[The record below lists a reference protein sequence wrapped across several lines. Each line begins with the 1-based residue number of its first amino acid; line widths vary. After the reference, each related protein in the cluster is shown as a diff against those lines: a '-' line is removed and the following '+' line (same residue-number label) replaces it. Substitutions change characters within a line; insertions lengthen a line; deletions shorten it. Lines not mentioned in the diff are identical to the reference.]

1 MKDVVKTA
9 VLSNRWRNLWTT
21 SPYLNFDCHELDDDG
36 EHTIRTF
43 VNRALLS
50 WRGIKL
56 QKFKIDIHCRP
67 QKSLSSDFDLW
78 VRLAV
83 DKNVEEL
90 YVHRSKVKSEAYLVP
105 QYLFSCSSLKVL
117 SLEGCDLKSSGN
129 VQWNHLK
136 SLKVE
141 GVRLRDCEHVF
152 NQVLC
157 GSPQLEVLILVL
169 CDNEENL
176 NIRSRSLKKLLID
189 NYLDKY
195 LVFGGPYQDTFHTE
209 LKIWTPNLESLEI
222 SGVPYSKCL
231 LMDISSLTDATLGFY
246 GLEIYDS
253 ELFYGEDILYQTLRD
268 ILRAI
273 EHVERVALSDWCI
286 KLLGDRENRD
296 VFSQPFSN
304 IKFLKL
310 NASRVDYEVLVG
322 GLVMFPELKMLVL
335 QDEMVVH
342 HLNYLESVKFDAY
355 SSLKF
360 EEYLPTSFLRQLR
373 TVEITWDK
381 DDDSIFPFLEI
392 VLKYARKLEKM
403 VIRVIREE
411 GMMPPSDSLFMASQK
426 LLGMPRSSPNCR
438 VSVL

>member
-1 MKDVVKTA
+1 MEKPLDH
-9 VLSNRWRNLWTT
+9 L
-21 SPYLNFDCHELDDDG
+21 PYLNFDCHELNDDG
-36 EHTIRTF
+36 EDTIRTF

-50 WRGIKL
+50 WRGIEV

-67 QKSLSSDFDLW
+67 QKSIFSDFDLW

-90 YVHRSKVKSEAYLVP
+90 YVHRHRKTSEVYLVP
-105 QYLFSCSSLKVL
+105 HYLFSCSSLKVL
-117 SLEGCDLKSSGN
+117 SLEGCDLKSSGS

-136 SLKVE
+136 SLTVE

-152 NQVLC
+152 NKVLC

-169 CDNEENL
+169 YDNEENL
-176 NIRSRSLKKLLID
+176 NIQSRSLKKLSID
-189 NYLDKY
+189 NYL
-195 LVFGGPYQDTFHTE
+195 VCGGPYQDTFHSE
-209 LKIWTPNLESLEI
+209 LKIWTPNLETLEI

-268 ILRAI
+268 ILQSI

-286 KLLGDRENRD
+286 KVLGNMENRD
-296 VFSQPFSN
+296 FFSQPFSN

-310 NASRVDYEVLVG
+310 NASRVDYELLAG
-322 GLVMFPELKMLVL
+322 GLMMFPELKMLVL
-335 QDEMVVH
+335 QDEIVVH
-342 HLNYLESVKFDAY
+342 HLNYFESVKFEAN

-360 EEYLPTSFLRQLR
+360 EEYLPKSFLQQLR

-381 DDDSIFPFLEI
+381 DDSSIFPFIEI

-403 VIRVIREE
+403 VIQVIREE

-426 LLGMPRSSPNCR
+426 LLGMLRSSPNCR